1 VVKFCAALAVFCL
14 FMAVPWVQAQT
25 GSEAIKIDGAAL
37 AKDYAS
43 DKKAADTKYKGKVL
57 EVTGTLKSEGGIQS
71 GVVVV
76 DTGSKISIV
85 CNFDKDGRADL
96 ERVRAKLR
104 KGTKLVIRGTCK
116 GSLSSFSVDLEKCKL
131 LEPSPTK

>member
-1 VVKFCAALAVFCL
+1 VVKFCTALVAL
-14 FMAVPWVQAQT
+14 SLTIPWLHAQT
-25 GSEAIKIDGAAL
+25 GTEAIKVDGATL

-43 DKKAADTKYKGKVL
+43 DVKAADKKYKGKVL
-57 EVTGTLKSEGGIQS
+57 EVNGTLKSEGGIQS

-85 CNFDKDGRADL
+85 CNFDKDGRVDL
-96 ERVRAKLR
+96 DRVRAKLR

-131 LEPSPTK
+131 LDPSPAK